1 MDDMPDDVSQWCA
14 RDRHLFGGG
23 PKQILALDGGGVRG
37 AITIAFLERM
47 EQILDGAAGRDV
59 RLSDYF
65 DLIGGTSTGAIIA
78 GGLALGFRVRQIR
91 EFYLQRAKLA
101 FRPRRW
107 HSLRRLRAKFDTRG
121 LRTEIQSIIGDC
133 TLGDEEQLK
142 TGLCIVTKRLDTGS
156 TWIVTNSRRAPYWE
170 TPAPVPPMATPEF
183 IGNKHYQLANLVR
196 ASTAAPSYF
205 DAELLP
211 IIEGM
216 EPLPR
221 VVTAPFDHPWIVRVA
236 QAGAE
241 YVGLRKKTKHNLDGY
256 GLFIDGGASPYG
268 NPALALL
275 LVASL
280 KPFGLKWTL
289 DPSQLTLVSIGTGLF
304 RSKVDYQKIRILCA
318 ATPCL
323 SHAAI
328 SHVRRR
334 PADARPDA
342 MAWRMRRALD
352 DQ

>member
-23 PKQILALDGGGVRG
+23 PERILALDGGGVRG
-37 AITIAFLERM
+37 AITIELLERM
-47 EQILDGAAGRDV
+47 EQILDGAAGREV

-78 GGLALGFRVRQIR
+78 GGLALGFRVRQIQK
-91 EFYLQRAKLA
+91 FYLQRAKLA

-107 HSLRRLRAKFDTRG
+107 HSLRRLSRKFDTRG
-121 LRTEIQSIIGDC
+121 LRTEIQSIIGDR
-133 TLGDEEQLK
+133 TLGDEERLK

-156 TWIVTNSRRAPYWE
+156 TWILTNSRRAPYWE
-170 TPAPVPPMATPEF
+170 TPAPVPPWPPRNSSATN
-183 IGNKHYQLANLVR
+183 ITNLLISC

-289 DPSQLTLVSIGTGLF
+289 DPGNSLSSRSGPDSSARRSITRKFNFL
-304 RSKVDYQKIRILCA
+304 RC
-318 ATPCL
+318 
-323 SHAAI
+323 
-328 SHVRRR
+328 
-334 PADARPDA
+334 
-342 MAWRMRRALD
+342 RALPIARCY
-352 DQ
+352 QSCPTPTC